1 MCLAL
6 RIMLL
11 LGFATKFILNKACLL
26 WGCWHDR
33 NGKAVNPTVL
43 ISPPGRALCD
53 TVPRVYVCGYF
64 LSTEQGWNENW
75 VLEERKPPGACPK
88 YNSYCEYE
96 HIFGGLMLA
105 SAWTALYSP
114 FQRSLTVAE
123 NTQRHLTWLGHVAE
137 LLEIASVLS
146 LECKAA
152 PSFMHVSQANNGYC
166 YSAVVKS

>member
-1 MCLAL
+1 MTLFRGYTFVAISSAL
-6 RIMLL
+6 SRDGGCRYLHEKRVSAVV
-11 LGFATKFILNKACLL
+11 LG
-26 WGCWHDR
+26 
-33 NGKAVNPTVL
+33 
-43 ISPPGRALCD
+43 
-53 TVPRVYVCGYF
+53 
-64 LSTEQGWNENW
+64 
-75 VLEERKPPGACPK
+75 ERKPPGACPK
-88 YNSYCEYE
+88 YNSYCKYE

-123 NTQRHLTWLGHVAE
+123 NTQRHLTWLGHVAQ